1 MMNQMRKG
9 SGLMKFRARAILI
22 PAAAAALGAAVFCA
36 SFQSI
41 GGKLFLHS
49 AKILDFTDTAMTAQ
63 TYEEIQ
69 NRFPDKEIR
78 WLVPFQ
84 GVCYPQ
90 DTRNLTVEH
99 LTAEEAAYLDFLPE
113 LKQVD
118 ARQCADIDALLA
130 LQQRR
135 PECRVDYR
143 VMLDGDTL
151 AGDDTEIHY
160 AGADLNA
167 LASALE
173 KLPNVQCVFLTG
185 ELPDADSL
193 SDLENRY
200 PNIDWQLTVQL
211 GTGTYAR
218 DTESIDLS
226 GETAAFSQLQKALPL
241 LTGLHHLDL
250 TGVELT
256 EAEKRTLI
264 QENPNVQIRCSLTVC
279 GRQHNTD
286 ETALDLTGK
295 AFALEDLQDILSA
308 FYRLKRL
315 TLGSVKLDN
324 DSLDALNRAYPHTD
338 VVWNFRIG
346 KITVS
351 SDMTYFF
358 PAKRYGTNLPDGQEL
373 QKLRY
378 CPKLVA
384 VDIGH
389 SNAQDCSWLEGTPEM
404 KYLILADTDISD
416 LTPVGNLKKL
426 VYLELF
432 RLPVKDYSPLLGC
445 TALQDLNIGMTH
457 ADPEPLSHMTWL
469 HNLQW
474 SNGLQDPD
482 TYDRVLALT
491 EQLPDTNVDLPDVT
505 KNIGGSWRYLPQYY
519 VFRNLIGGLYLNQAY
534 IARYWGSA
542 DARRIQS
549 TEKST
554 RTTAAEAMTQI
565 IQRRLDEGEDI
576 PGIKNRDSDK
586 VQILL
591 NSLK

>member
-1 MMNQMRKG
+1 MTRRTK
-9 SGLMKFRARAILI
+9 AILI

-36 SFQSI
+36 SFQSV
-41 GGKLFLHS
+41 GGKLFPRS
-49 AKILDFTDTAMTAQ
+49 AQTLDFTDKTLTAQ
-63 TYEEIQ
+63 AYEEIR
-69 NRFPDKEIR
+69 NRFPDKEIG

-84 GVCYPQ
+84 EVCYPQ
-90 DTRNLTVEH
+90 DTQRLTVEH
-99 LTAEEAAYLDFLPE
+99 LTAEEAAYLDYLPD

-118 ARQCADIDALLA
+118 ARQCTDIDALLA
-130 LQQRR
+130 LQHRR
-135 PECRVDYR
+135 PECRVDYQ
-143 VMLDGDTL
+143 VTLDGKTL
-151 AGDDTEIHY
+151 TSDDTEITY
-160 AGADLNA
+160 ALGDLNA
-167 LASALE
+167 LASALNQ
-173 KLPNVQCVFLTG
+173 LPKVQTVRLAG
-185 ELPDADSL
+185 ELPNAGSL
-193 SDLENRY
+193 SNMEERY
-200 PNIDWQLTVQL
+200 PNIDWQLPVPL
-211 GTGTYAR
+211 GTGTYSR

-226 GETAAFSQLQKALPL
+226 GETVNFSQLQKALPL
-241 LTGLHHLDL
+241 LSGLRYLDL
-250 TGVELT
+250 TGAELT

-279 GRQHNTD
+279 GRQYDTD
-286 ETALDLTGK
+286 ETSLDLTGK
-295 AFALEDLQDILSA
+295 AFTFEDLQDILSA
-308 FYRLKRL
+308 FYHLKRL
-315 TLGSVKLDN
+315 SLGSVKIDN
-324 DSLDALNRAYPHTD
+324 DALDALNRAYPDTD
-338 VVWNFRIG
+338 MVWNFRIG

-389 SNAQDCSWLEGTPEM
+389 SNARDCSWLEGTPEM

-432 RLPVKDYSPLLGC
+432 RLPVEDYSPLLGC

-474 SNGLQDPD
+474 SNGLNDPD
-482 TYDRVLALT
+482 THDRVLALI

-549 TEKST
+549 TEKSG
-554 RTTAAEAMTQI
+554 RTSAAEALTQI
-565 IQRRLDEGEDI
+565 IQRRLDDGEDI
-576 PGIKNRDSDK
+576 PGIKNRESDK